1 MSTPLCVEPRELAAI
16 SRLVIV
22 DVRSREEFEHDHV
35 RGAINIPL
43 DELERR
49 AAELPRRATIVT
61 TCGKGGGR
69 SERAAELLRARGF
82 RFVRSLCGGTQGW
95 MLWEAESAS

>member
-22 DVRSREEFEHDHV
+22 DVRSPEEFEHDHV
-35 RGAINIPL
+35 QGAINIPL
-43 DELERR
+43 DSLPSRLSD
-49 AAELPRRATIVT
+49 LPRSATIVT
-61 TCGKGGGR
+61 ACGKGGGR
-69 SERAAELLRARGF
+69 SERAAELLRERGF

-95 MLWEAESAS
+95 MLWKTESAS